1 MTILRGEEMM
11 ANLMNQDLDRLAA
24 KGLFLEDNW

>member
-11 ANLMNQDLDRLAA
+11 ANVMNQDLDRLAA